1 MRWFERMPECAAGK
15 EDERMDAMKVTVN
28 ECTFTVPE
36 GTTLFELSESVRG
49 QYAYPIVLAEADG
62 KLRELANPVSDESHV
77 RFFTTGDPI
86 GMQILRR
93 SCSMLFFRAVYGL
106 FGEKLRRAILH
117 FSVGKGYYYTLDTE
131 LPVDEELIA
140 SIENEMHRLTDLAIP
155 FRKRNV
161 RTSEACE
168 IFRKAGML
176 DKEKLFRTR
185 LASRTNIYDLDGYT
199 DYNYGFMVPDTGYIK
214 DYRLLPYKEGIILM
228 MPELSDPFKVP
239 ELVTSTKLFTTRL
252 QGEKWAE
259 KVGIDCVGDLNDLV
273 INGDVRQ
280 MILISEALQEAGIA
294 QIAKRISGRASTK
307 FVMIAGPSSSGKTTF
322 SQRLCTQL
330 SAIGLVPHYI
340 GVDNYFIPR
349 AECPL
354 DEFGN
359 KDFESLRAIDLQLF
373 NRDMTSLLNGEKI
386 ELPTYDFITGL
397 RVYNGEKLRLSE
409 GEILVIE
416 GIHCLNEELS
426 SSLPSESKFR
436 IYISALTQINV
447 DEHNRIS
454 SADGRLLRR
463 IIRDYRTRG
472 YSAESTLAMWDS
484 VRRGEES
491 YIFPYQEAADEFF
504 NSALPYE
511 TAVMKQYVMPLLFR
525 VPEGSPQYHEARR
538 LLKFLDY
545 FMGIPLDDVP
555 QNSILREFLGGGCFR
570 L

>member
-1 MRWFERMPECAAGK
+1 
-15 EDERMDAMKVTVN
+15 MKVTVN
-28 ECTFTVPE
+28 GGAYTVPE
-36 GTTLFELSESVRG
+36 GTTLLELAESFRG
-49 QYAYPIVLAEADG
+49 QYAHPIVLAETDG
-62 KLRELANPVSDESHV
+62 RLRELTNQVDDESSI
-77 RFFTTGDPI
+77 RFITTGDKL

-106 FGEKLRRAILH
+106 LGDRIRRAILH
-117 FSVGKGYYYTLDTE
+117 FTVGKGYYYTLDTD
-131 LPVDEELIA
+131 LPVDRELID
-140 SIENEMHRLTDLAIP
+140 SIEREMRRLTELAVP
-155 FRKRNV
+155 FKKRSV

-168 IFRKAGML
+168 IFRKAGMP

-185 LASRTNIYDLDGYT
+185 LVSRTNIYELDGYI

-214 DYRLLPYKEGIILM
+214 DYRLLPYHDGIVLM
-228 MPELSDPFKVP
+228 MPDASEPSKVP
-239 ELVTSTKLFTTRL
+239 ELVSSAKLFMTRRI
-252 QGEKWAE
+252 GEIWAE
-259 KVGIDCVGDLNDLV
+259 KIGIDCVGDLNDLV

-280 MILISEALQEAGIA
+280 KILISEALQEAGIA
-294 QIAKRISGRASTK
+294 QIAQRIFRKPGIK

-330 SAIGLVPHYI
+330 SAQGLVPHYI

-359 KDFESLRAIDLQLF
+359 KDFESLRAIDLPLF
-373 NRDMTSLLNGEKI
+373 NRDMSALLAGEEI
-386 ELPTYDFITGL
+386 ELPTYDFITGC

-409 GEILVIE
+409 GELLVIE

-426 SSLPSESKFR
+426 ASLPSESKFR
-436 IYISALTQINV
+436 IYISALTQLNV

-491 YIFPYQEAADEFF
+491 YIFPHQESADEFF

-511 TAVMKQYVMPLLFR
+511 TAVMKQYVMPLLYK

-545 FMGIPLDDVP
+545 FIGVPLDDVP
-555 QNSILREFLGGGCFR
+555 QNSILREFLGGGCFK

>member
-307 FVMIAGPSSSGKTTF
+307 FVMIAVPSSSGKTTF

>member
-484 VRRGEES
+484 VRRGEEA

>member
-397 RVYNGEKLRLSE
+397 RDYNGEKLRLSE

>member
-106 FGEKLRRAILH
+106 LGEKLRRAILH
-117 FSVGKGYYYTLDTE
+117 FSVGKGYYYTLDTD

>member
-1 MRWFERMPECAAGK
+1 
-15 EDERMDAMKVTVN
+15 
-28 ECTFTVPE
+28 
-36 GTTLFELSESVRG
+36 
-49 QYAYPIVLAEADG
+49 
-62 KLRELANPVSDESHV
+62 
-77 RFFTTGDPI
+77 
-86 GMQILRR
+86 
-93 SCSMLFFRAVYGL
+93 
-106 FGEKLRRAILH
+106 
-117 FSVGKGYYYTLDTE
+117 
-131 LPVDEELIA
+131 
-140 SIENEMHRLTDLAIP
+140 
-155 FRKRNV
+155 
-161 RTSEACE
+161 
-168 IFRKAGML
+168 
-176 DKEKLFRTR
+176 
-185 LASRTNIYDLDGYT
+185 
-199 DYNYGFMVPDTGYIK
+199 
-214 DYRLLPYKEGIILM
+214 
-228 MPELSDPFKVP
+228 
-239 ELVTSTKLFTTRL
+239 
-252 QGEKWAE
+252 
-259 KVGIDCVGDLNDLV
+259 
-273 INGDVRQ
+273 

>member
-1 MRWFERMPECAAGK
+1 
-15 EDERMDAMKVTVN
+15 MKVTVN
-28 ECTFTVPE
+28 ECTFAVPE

>member
-140 SIENEMHRLTDLAIP
+140 SIENEMHR
-155 FRKRNV
+155 RNV

-373 NRDMTSLLNGEKI
+373 NRDMTSLLNGEEI

>member
-259 KVGIDCVGDLNDLV
+259 KVGIDCVRDLNDLA
-273 INGDVRQ
+273 IHGDVRQ
-280 MILISEALQEAGIA
+280 MTLISEALQQAGIA

-373 NRDMTSLLNGEKI
+373 NRDMTSLLNGEEI

>member
-49 QYAYPIVLAEADG
+49 QYAYPIVLAEVDG

-511 TAVMKQYVMPLLFR
+511 TAVMKSSFSVMEVPFLLFG
-525 VPEGSPQYHEARR
+525 E
-538 LLKFLDY
+538 
-545 FMGIPLDDVP
+545 
-555 QNSILREFLGGGCFR
+555 SI
-570 L
+570 

>member
-1 MRWFERMPECAAGK
+1 
-15 EDERMDAMKVTVN
+15 MKVTVN
-28 ECTFTVPE
+28 ECTFAVPE

-49 QYAYPIVLAEADG
+49 QYAYPIVLAEVDG

-93 SCSMLFFRAVYGL
+93 GCSMLFFRVVYGL

-176 DKEKLFRTR
+176 DKERLFRTR

>member
-525 VPEGSPQYHEARR
+525 VPERSPQYHEARR

>member
-106 FGEKLRRAILH
+106 LGEKLRRAILH
-117 FSVGKGYYYTLDTE
+117 FSVGKGYYYTLDTD

-373 NRDMTSLLNGEKI
+373 NRDMTSLLNAEEI

>member
-1 MRWFERMPECAAGK
+1 MPECAAGK

>member
-373 NRDMTSLLNGEKI
+373 NRDMTSLLNGEEI

>member
-1 MRWFERMPECAAGK
+1 
-15 EDERMDAMKVTVN
+15 MKVTVN
-28 ECTFTVPE
+28 ECTFAVPE

-49 QYAYPIVLAEADG
+49 QYAYPIVLAEVDG
-62 KLRELANPVSDESHV
+62 KLRELANPVCDESHV
-77 RFFTTGDPI
+77 RFFTTGDSI

-106 FGEKLRRAILH
+106 LGEKLRRAILH
-117 FSVGKGYYYTLDTE
+117 FSVGKGYYYTLDTD

-155 FRKRNV
+155 FSKRNV

-228 MPELSDPFKVP
+228 MPDLSDPLKVP
-239 ELVTSTKLFTTRL
+239 ELVSSAKLFTTRL
-252 QGEKWAE
+252 LGEKWAE

-373 NRDMTSLLNGEKI
+373 NRDMTSLLNGEEI

-525 VPEGSPQYHEARR
+525 VPESSPQYHEARR

>member
-1 MRWFERMPECAAGK
+1 
-15 EDERMDAMKVTVN
+15 MKVTVN

-49 QYAYPIVLAEADG
+49 QYAYPIVLAEVNG

-77 RFFTTGDPI
+77 RFFTTGDSI

-106 FGEKLRRAILH
+106 LGEKLRRAILH
-117 FSVGKGYYYTLDTE
+117 FSVGKGYYYTLDMDF
-131 LPVDEELIA
+131 PVDEELIA

-228 MPELSDPFKVP
+228 MPDLSDPLKVP
-239 ELVTSTKLFTTRL
+239 ELVSSAKLFTTRL
-252 QGEKWAE
+252 LGEKWAE

-373 NRDMTSLLNGEKI
+373 NRDMTSLLNGEEI

-525 VPEGSPQYHEARR
+525 VPESSPQYHEARR

>member
-511 TAVMKQYVMPLLFR
+511 TAVMKQYLMPLLFR
-525 VPEGSPQYHEARR
+525 VPEGSPQFHEARR

-545 FMGIPLDDVP
+545 FIGIPLDDVP

>member
-62 KLRELANPVSDESHV
+62 KLRELANPVSDERHV

>member
-49 QYAYPIVLAEADG
+49 QYAYPIVLAEVDG

-373 NRDMTSLLNGEKI
+373 NRDMTSLLNGEEI